1 MGAFDK
7 VLEFFGL
14 KSDSVQVQPS
24 DGPGPDADT
33 NRGQLQS
40 APPAYPPTF
49 SQGPPASTD
58 PASVP
63 SGASTPAQRPLAGSM
78 PLPDPALEQERR
90 ARVRAEE
97 ELRAARAEQERLMRE
112 ADLRSASSASGSTAS
127 GFGAVPRTDAVTGQ
141 DEGARKS
148 PTPAPESDKTLNPN
162 MVRKEKGPVPTG
174 VLVAISGPNV
184 GLVRALSS
192 GKNII
197 GRHTP
202 GTRLAVPL
210 HDEDK
215 IVSREHCEIECSG
228 DRFTIRPLRTSSD
241 EDAKTILNDH
251 TLEGKQL
258 LQDGATIRVFDNV
271 LRFRTLESGA

>member
-14 KSDSVQVQPS
+14 KSDSVRVQPS

-33 NRGQLQS
+33 HRGQLQG
-40 APPAYPPTF
+40 APPAYRSPQPPV
-49 SQGPPASTD
+49 SGPPD
-58 PASVP
+58 
-63 SGASTPAQRPLAGSM
+63 SGAALA
-78 PLPDPALEQERR
+78 DAALERERR
-90 ARVRAEE
+90 ARARAEE
-97 ELRAARAEQERLMRE
+97 ELRAATAEKERLIRE
-112 ADLRSASSASGSTAS
+112 AAAANGSGSAGSTAS
-127 GFGAVPRTDAVTGQ
+127 GFGAAPRPDAVTGQ
-141 DEGARKS
+141 DEGARRS
-148 PTPAPESDKTLNPN
+148 PTPSPENDKTVNPN
-162 MVRKEKGPVPTG
+162 AVLKQKGPVPTG
-174 VLVAISGPNV
+174 VLVAVGGPNL
-184 GLVRALSS
+184 GLVRALSA

-202 GTRLAVPL
+202 GTHIAVPL

-271 LRFRTLESGA
+271 LRFRTLESSA